1 MIFWADWIKSWIQP
15 NIWENGP
22 SRPWPQG
29 IEEWGSLLVNRIVR
43 IELFGQAY
51 EFKAEAKGIHAEKI
65 ADYVVQE
72 VERAQSSA
80 NVPGKLETLIL
91 AALNIANNY
100 FEMKER
106 RDNLSR
112 DIDQR
117 CRTLIENIDANA

>member
-1 MIFWADWIKSWIQP
+1 MIFWADWIKSWIQAK
-15 NIWENGP
+15 ILKNGP
-22 SRPWPQG
+22 SGPWPQG
-29 IEEWGSLLVNRIVR
+29 FEEWGSLLVDRIVR

-51 EFKAEAKGIHAEKI
+51 ELRAEAQRIHAEKI

>member
-1 MIFWADWIKSWIQP
+1 VD
-15 NIWENGP
+15 
-22 SRPWPQG
+22 
-29 IEEWGSLLVNRIVR
+29 RIVR

-51 EFKAEAKGIHAEKI
+51 ELRAEAQRIHAEKI

>member
-1 MIFWADWIKSWIQP
+1 MIFWADWIKSWIQA
-15 NIWENGP
+15 NILENGP

-29 IEEWGSLLVNRIVR
+29 IEEWGSLLVDRIVR

-51 EFKAEAKGIHAEKI
+51 ELRAEAQRIHAEKI

-72 VERAQSSA
+72 VERAQASA

>member
-1 MIFWADWIKSWIQP
+1 MIFWTDWIKSWIQA
-15 NIWENGP
+15 NIREKGP
-22 SRPWPQG
+22 SRPWSQG
-29 IEEWGSLLVNRIVR
+29 IEKWGSLLVDRVVR

-51 EFKAEAKGIHAEKI
+51 EFRAEAQGIHAEKI

-72 VERAQSSA
+72 VEKAQSSA
-80 NVPGKLETLIL
+80 NLPGKVETLIL

-106 RDNLSR
+106 SDNLSR

-117 CRTLIENIDANA
+117 CRTLIENIDTDS